1 MKTQLQL
8 RVCGSEQA
16 AGKSNIFSFL
26 EEEAK
31 PMYNRGGE
39 KAKKK
44 KTKKKKKKETQG
56 FGRFLTALCDEVL
69 IKITS
74 FFIMNTWTVKV
85 SAAE

>member
-31 PMYNRGGE
+31 PMYNWGGG
-39 KAKKK
+39 KGK
-44 KTKKKKKKETQG
+44 KKKKKKEEERNAG
-56 FGRFLTALCDEVL
+56 LWPFPDSSV
-69 IKITS
+69 
-74 FFIMNTWTVKV
+74 
-85 SAAE
+85 